1 MYRSLEELCRMERET
16 GKPFWKIVQ
25 EDDCVEQGISAEE
38 SFAQMRGMYQA
49 MQYADAHYDETL
61 KSASGLVGTEGT
73 RMKRAREAGTLL
85 CGDFIGKVME
95 KALKT
100 SESNACM
107 KRIVAAP
114 TAGSCGVVPAVFL
127 SVQEERGFSEECM
140 VEALYVAAGIGGV
153 IANRAFLAG
162 AAGGKVSLMAMA
174 TDDVVKKGASVL
186 VVEKEIESIDESIT
200 VIRVANGRAAL
211 SLLSQAYFD
220 YPASKMISIGITGT
234 KGKSTTT
241 YMIRDIIEKSGKT
254 CGIVGTI
261 GVAIAGKVTPTEH
274 TTPESYDLQRYF
286 KDMVDAGCE
295 YMVME
300 VSSQGIKM
308 DRVAGMHFNYGIFTN
323 ITPDHIGP
331 NEHADFNEY
340 LYCKSRLFTMCDIG
354 IVNRDDPHWKEM
366 IKDATCEIKT
376 YGTEDADMTATEIEH
391 VNNEGNL
398 CMKFHANGLLNG
410 DIIVGLPGRFNIY
423 NGMCAAC
430 TGALL
435 KMPEEVI
442 LHALEHVKVRGRVE
456 NVPTGRGFS
465 VLIDFAHNGVST
477 ESVLKTLRGYNPHRI
492 IAIFGCGGNR
502 SKLRRYEMGE
512 AVGNLA
518 ELAIV
523 TSDNPR
529 TEDVM
534 DIVKDIEVGLAKTN
548 GEYVVIPD
556 RQEAVNY
563 AVDHAED
570 GDMIILLGKGHEE
583 YQEINGVKY
592 HYSERE
598 AVMNALAR

>member
-1 MYRSLEELCRMERET
+1 MKLSKLVEHIEYELVQGSLDTEVADIAYDSRKMKE
-16 GKPFWKIVQ
+16 
-25 EDDCVEQGISAEE
+25 
-38 SFAQMRGMYQA
+38 GMLFVA
-49 MQYADAHYDETL
+49 I
-61 KSASGLVGTEGT
+61 
-73 RMKRAREAGTLL
+73 AGT
-85 CGDFIGKVME
+85 
-95 KALKT
+95 
-100 SESNACM
+100 
-107 KRIVAAP
+107 
-114 TAGSCGVVPAVFL
+114 VVDGHKYIP
-127 SVQEERGFSEECM
+127 
-140 VEALYVAAGIGGV
+140 
-153 IANRAFLAG
+153 
-162 AAGGKVSLMAMA
+162 
-174 TDDVVKKGASVL
+174 DVVKKGASVL

-477 ESVLKTLRGYNPHRI
+477 ESVLKTLRGFNPHRI

>member
-1 MYRSLEELCRMERET
+1 MKLSKLVEHIEYELVQGSLDTEVADIAYDSR
-16 GKPFWKIVQ
+16 KIK
-25 EDDCVEQGISAEE
+25 E
-38 SFAQMRGMYQA
+38 GMLFVA
-49 MQYADAHYDETL
+49 I
-61 KSASGLVGTEGT
+61 
-73 RMKRAREAGTLL
+73 AGT
-85 CGDFIGKVME
+85 
-95 KALKT
+95 
-100 SESNACM
+100 
-107 KRIVAAP
+107 
-114 TAGSCGVVPAVFL
+114 VVDGHKYIP
-127 SVQEERGFSEECM
+127 
-140 VEALYVAAGIGGV
+140 
-153 IANRAFLAG
+153 
-162 AAGGKVSLMAMA
+162 
-174 TDDVVKKGASVL
+174 DVVKKGASVL

-340 LYCKSRLFTMCDIG
+340 LYCKSRLFTMCDVG

-376 YGTEDADMTATEIEH
+376 YGTKDADMTATEIEH

-410 DIIVGLPGRFNIY
+410 DIIVWNPVLQSAFEISSMGIRVDR
-423 NGMCAAC
+423 A
-430 TGALL
+430 
-435 KMPEEVI
+435 
-442 LHALEHVKVRGRVE
+442 ALEKQLWLKNAGDWKKLYFHSLLLEGKLPQTMGGGIGQSRLCMLLLQKCHIGEVQAGLWPDE
-456 NVPTGRGFS
+456 
-465 VLIDFAHNGVST
+465 VLTECEKAGVF
-477 ESVLKTLRGYNPHRI
+477 L
-492 IAIFGCGGNR
+492 F
-502 SKLRRYEMGE
+502 
-512 AVGNLA
+512 
-518 ELAIV
+518 
-523 TSDNPR
+523 
-529 TEDVM
+529 
-534 DIVKDIEVGLAKTN
+534 
-548 GEYVVIPD
+548 
-556 RQEAVNY
+556 
-563 AVDHAED
+563 
-570 GDMIILLGKGHEE
+570 
-583 YQEINGVKY
+583 
-592 HYSERE
+592 
-598 AVMNALAR
+598 